1 MWRLAALIAVFAV
14 GCSSVPGSV
23 ASGSRT
29 SSPASGPRLSSPTAG
44 ATAAPSPVPH
54 SKSTFAVLVD
64 LFAGPDTYD
73 LSIVA
78 SDGRV
83 VASAHPHKRTPIP
96 HALELPYVNT
106 SNSGVY
112 YLDGDSDLHYLRPD
126 GTTHLLGTFPSAPSI
141 RAAFAVTPDD
151 SRIALGL
158 LDFRV
163 LPVKNTLYVTDFDS
177 LSQVAGVIYTSTTR
191 YFWPV
196 GWHAGN
202 LVAAYL
208 GPTGTPFDTTERYGR
223 GVAAD
228 FPYGPNPYG
237 GINVHVI
244 NSKTAARL
252 AIISGGGQSGL
263 LTKAGSAVTQG
274 DAVNWKGQ
282 WVDWRS
288 PTNYGSYNSPGS
300 LAPSGGVIAACC
312 YGPSSS
318 GQLALWFP
326 GDREEALPVPGSG
339 ADWVG
344 WFDDTLLITGYYHSF
359 HGTPTVVDIDAGVV
373 KVVQAHGIVAAM
385 LPAGLG

>member
-1 MWRLAALIAVFAV
+1 MWRLAALVALVTI
-14 GCSSVPGSV
+14 GCSSAFSPV
-23 ASGSRT
+23 ASGART
-29 SSPASGPRLSSPTAG
+29 SSPSAP
-44 ATAAPSPVPH
+44 ATVPVTEAPSPAPSAAPH
-54 SKSTFAVLVD
+54 SKTTYAVLVD
-64 LFAGPDTYD
+64 LFAATDAYD

-78 SDGRV
+78 SDGAV
-83 VASAHPHKRTPIP
+83 VARAHPHKRTPIA
-96 HALELPYVNT
+96 HALELPYV
-106 SNSGVY
+106 SASDSGVY
-112 YLDGDSDLHYLRPD
+112 YLDGDREVHYLKAD
-126 GTTHLLGTFPSAPSI
+126 GTSRLVGSLPSSGTV
-141 RAAFAVTPDD
+141 RAAFAVKPDD
-151 SRIALGL
+151 SRISVGL

-163 LPVKNTLYVTDFDS
+163 RPVKNTLYVSNIET
-177 LSQVAGVIYTSTTR
+177 LSQVTGVIYTSTTR

-244 NSKTAARL
+244 NPKTAARL

-263 LTKAGSAVTQG
+263 LTRSGSAVTQG

-312 YGPSSS
+312 FGSSRTGP
-318 GQLALWFP
+318 LALWYP
-326 GDREEALPVPGSG
+326 GDRQEALPVIGSD
-339 ADWVG
+339 ADWQG
-344 WFDDTLLITGYYHSF
+344 WYDDTLLITGYYHSSD
-359 HGTPTVVDIDAGVV
+359 GTPTVVDVNAGVV
-373 KVVQAHGIVAAM
+373 KVVDAHGIVAAM

>member
-14 GCSSVPGSV
+14 GCSTLPGAV

-29 SSPASGPRLSSPTAG
+29 SSPASGPRLT
-44 ATAAPSPVPH
+44 SPVPSAAPH
-54 SKSTFAVLVD
+54 AVSNYAVLVD
-64 LFAGPDTYD
+64 LFAGADTYD

-78 SDGRV
+78 GDGRV
-83 VASAHPHKRTPIP
+83 VASAHPHKRTPIA
-96 HALELPYVNT
+96 HALELPYVST

-112 YLDGDSDLHYLRPD
+112 YLDGDRDLHYLKPD
-126 GTTHLLGTFPSAPSI
+126 GTTSLFGSLPSTATI
-141 RAAFAVTPDD
+141 RAGFAVTPDD
-151 SRIALGL
+151 TRIAVGL

-163 LPVKNTLYVTDFDS
+163 RPVKNTLYVRANDTLTS
-177 LSQVAGVIYTSTTR
+177 VTGGIYTSTTR

-202 LVAAYL
+202 LVVAYL
-208 GPTGTPFDTTERYGR
+208 GPTGTPFDSTERYGR

-244 NSKTAARL
+244 NPKNAARL

-263 LTKAGSAVTQG
+263 LTKSGSAVTQG
-274 DAVNWKGQ
+274 DAVNWRGQ

-312 YGPSSS
+312 DGPGSS
-318 GQLALWFP
+318 GQLALWYP
-326 GDREEALPVPGSG
+326 GDRREALPVPGSN

-344 WFDDTLLITGYYHSF
+344 WFDDSLLITGYYHSSD
-359 HGTPTVVDIDAGVV
+359 GTPAVVDTDTGAVRVV
-373 KVVQAHGIVAAM
+373 KAHGIVAAM